1 MIALRLLVVG
11 LLAAIAAYGDALVA
25 GAATTTSAWLMALAL
40 VLVLPAT
47 LALGARRSRGTRR
60 LAVCVAVLLGGV
72 LAAGF
77 ALALGLPD
85 LGSSEPLWLGL
96 PRRAA
101 IIVYGVG
108 LIPLLF
114 LPWAYARTHAGADLD
129 AATIADLAD
138 RCAALQR
145 EHGIQRVDA
154 E

>member
-1 MIALRLLVVG
+1 MISLSLLVVG
-11 LLAAIAAYGDALVA
+11 LVAAIVAYGDAMVA
-25 GAATTTSAWLMALAL
+25 GAATTSSGWLMALAL

-47 LALGARRSRGTRR
+47 LALGAHRSRGTSR
-60 LAVCVAVLLGGV
+60 LAVVVAVLLGVV

-77 ALALGLPD
+77 GLALALPD
-85 LGSSEPLWLGL
+85 LGAAEPLWLGL

-101 IIVYGVG
+101 IIVFGVG

-114 LPWAYARTHAGADLD
+114 LPWGYSRMHSGGDLD
-129 AATIADLAD
+129 AAMVADLAE

-145 EHGIQRVDA
+145 EHGIRRVDA

>member
-1 MIALRLLVVG
+1 VTALGLLVVG
-11 LLAAIAAYGDALVA
+11 LLAAIAAYGDALIA
-25 GAATTTSAWLMALAL
+25 GAATAASGWLMALAL

-47 LALGARRSRGTRR
+47 LAMGARRSRGTSP
-60 LAVCVAVLLGGV
+60 LAVGVAVLLGGV
-72 LAAGF
+72 LAVGF
-77 ALALGLPD
+77 GLAFALPD
-85 LGSSEPLWLGL
+85 LGSDEPLWLGL

-108 LIPLLF
+108 LVPLLF

-129 AATIADLAD
+129 PATVAELAD

-145 EHGIQRVDA
+145 EHGIRRVDA

>member
-1 MIALRLLVVG
+1 MPLALLVLG
-11 LLAAIAAYGDALVA
+11 LIAAMAGYGDALIA
-25 GAATTTSAWLMALAL
+25 GAATSASGWLMAVAL

-47 LALGARRSRGTRR
+47 LALGARRARGTSR
-60 LAVCVAVLLGGV
+60 LAVSVAVLLGVV

-77 ALALGLPD
+77 GLALGLPD
-85 LGSSEPLWLGL
+85 LGSNEPLWLGL

-101 IIVYGVG
+101 VIVYGVG

-114 LPWAYARTHAGADLD
+114 LPWAYARTHAGTDLD
-129 AATIADLAD
+129 AATVADLAD

-145 EHGIQRVDA
+145 EHGIPRVDA